1 MPEESKTVHTL
12 TEQTL
17 PDFLF
22 SVILEQR
29 KSIATLI
36 DALNEAKAGIDQL
49 AASAERSEESRRQA
63 ETALERQTV
72 VESDLKFD
80 LTQARQHNE
89 GLQRQ
94 IKTLE
99 ESLARA
105 EKLLSGEGE
114 KRSKLQEV
122 CDQRTASVQRQS
134 SAIAT
139 LMEKV
144 ATLKS
149 DLAAKA
155 LSESEVEDNT
165 TAPERLATIRTYQ
178 PDNGTMLPDEKE
190 RHAN

>member
-1 MPEESKTVHTL
+1 MPEDSKTVRTMA
-12 TEQTL
+12 EQTL

-36 DALNEAKAGIDQL
+36 DALNEAKAGVDQL
-49 AASAERSEESRRQA
+49 AASVERSEESRRQT
-63 ETALERQTV
+63 ETALERQTGA
-72 VESDLKFD
+72 EADLKFD
-80 LTQARQHNE
+80 LMQARQHNE
-89 GLQRQ
+89 SLQRQ

-105 EKLLSGEGE
+105 EKLLSDESE
-114 KRSKLQEV
+114 ARSKLQEV
-122 CDQRTASVQRQS
+122 CDQRAAAVQRQS

-149 DLAAKA
+149 DLAAK
-155 LSESEVEDNT
+155 ESNETKADID
-165 TAPERLATIRTYQ
+165 L
-178 PDNGTMLPDEKE
+178 PDNYEVG
-190 RHAN
+190 

>member
-1 MPEESKTVHTL
+1 MPEDTKTVRTL
-12 TEQTL
+12 AEQTL

-29 KSIATLI
+29 KSIATLV

-49 AASAERSEESRRQA
+49 AAEAERSDENRRQV
-63 ETALERQTV
+63 ETALERQTSA
-72 VESDLKFD
+72 EADLKFD

-89 GLQRQ
+89 ELQRQ

-105 EKLLSGEGE
+105 EKLLSDENE
-114 KRSKLQEV
+114 ARSKLQEV
-122 CDQRTASVQRQS
+122 CDQRTAAVQRQS

-139 LMEKV
+139 LMEQV

-155 LSESEVEDNT
+155 LSESEVDID
-165 TAPERLATIRTYQ
+165 L
-178 PDNGTMLPDEKE
+178 PDNYEVG
-190 RHAN
+190 

>member
-1 MPEESKTVHTL
+1 MPEEVKTVHTMP
-12 TEQTL
+12 EQTL

-49 AASAERSEESRRQA
+49 VASAARSDENRRQA
-63 ETALERQTV
+63 ETVLERQTV
-72 VESDLKFD
+72 AEADLKFD
-80 LTQARQHNE
+80 LMQARQHNE

-105 EKLLSGEGE
+105 EKLLSDEGE

-122 CDQRTASVQRQS
+122 CDQRTAAVQRQS

-139 LMEKV
+139 LMEQV

-155 LSESEVEDNT
+155 LSESEVDID
-165 TAPERLATIRTYQ
+165 L
-178 PDNGTMLPDEKE
+178 PDNYEVG
-190 RHAN
+190 

>member
-1 MPEESKTVHTL
+1 MPEEAKTVRTL
-12 TEQTL
+12 AEQTL

-49 AASAERSEESRRQA
+49 AAAAERSEESRRQA

-72 VESDLKFD
+72 AEADLKFD

-89 GLQRQ
+89 ELQRQ

-105 EKLLSGEGE
+105 EKLLSDEGE
-114 KRSKLQEV
+114 QRSKLQEV
-122 CDQRTASVQRQS
+122 CDQRTAAVQRQS

-139 LMEKV
+139 LMEQV

-165 TAPERLATIRTYQ
+165 TAPERLAIIRTYQ

>member
-1 MPEESKTVHTL
+1 MPEETKTVRTL
-12 TEQTL
+12 AEQTL
-17 PDFLF
+17 PEFLF

-49 AASAERSEESRRQA
+49 AASTARSEESRRQA
-63 ETALERQTV
+63 ETALERQSGA
-72 VESDLKFD
+72 EADLKFD

-89 GLQRQ
+89 ALKRQ
-94 IKTLE
+94 VKTLE
-99 ESLARA
+99 ERLECT
-105 EKLLSGEGE
+105 EKLLYDESE

-139 LMEKV
+139 LMEQV

-155 LSESEVEDNT
+155 PSESEVDID
-165 TAPERLATIRTYQ
+165 L
-178 PDNGTMLPDEKE
+178 PDNYEVG
-190 RHAN
+190 